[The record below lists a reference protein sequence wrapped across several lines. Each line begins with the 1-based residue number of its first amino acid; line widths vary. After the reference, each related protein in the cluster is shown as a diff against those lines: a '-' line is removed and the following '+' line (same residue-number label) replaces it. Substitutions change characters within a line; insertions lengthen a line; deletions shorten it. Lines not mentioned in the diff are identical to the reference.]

1 MLSLL
6 GYFVVSS
13 GKQLLLQGQVG
24 LLFLLLFFTLKLLAV
39 MIDGQL
45 LACQHTVNFQRLE
58 SSQNFI
64 IYFFHHF
71 NTMIKSKRNK

>member
-24 LLFLLLFFTLKLLAV
+24 LLFLFLLFTSNLLAV

-45 LACQHTVNFQRLE
+45 FVRQHTVNFQRFE
-58 SSQNFI
+58 SS
-64 IYFFHHF
+64 
-71 NTMIKSKRNK
+71 

>member
-24 LLFLLLFFTLKLLAV
+24 LLFLFLLFTWKLLAV

-45 LACQHTVNFQRLE
+45 FVRQHTVNFQRPE
-58 SSQNFI
+58 SS
-64 IYFFHHF
+64 
-71 NTMIKSKRNK
+71 